1 MGKLRKN
8 QPAVIPSERQIERLK
23 QMGIF
28 NYCYD
33 DNQGDYHTKLL
44 DHIAYRYEVLD
55 FLGSGSFGQ
64 AVKCL
69 DHQNNEIVALKIVK
83 NKKKF

>member
-1 MGKLRKN
+1 
-8 QPAVIPSERQIERLK
+8 
-23 QMGIF
+23 MGIF